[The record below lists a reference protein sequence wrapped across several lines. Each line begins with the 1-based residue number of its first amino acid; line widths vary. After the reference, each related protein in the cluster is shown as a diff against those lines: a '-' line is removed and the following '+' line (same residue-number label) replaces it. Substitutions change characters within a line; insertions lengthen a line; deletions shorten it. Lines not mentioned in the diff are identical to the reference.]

1 MQAAVK
7 VIIVSRSG
15 LPFPNPQGGA
25 EIYALRQAL
34 GLARA
39 GVEVVIVGQGA
50 LPAGPA
56 GATLIF
62 WDARLSG
69 NTTSRS
75 RAVYYF
81 KVLALASRSGYQGVG
96 GDSTGPRYPGHP
108 LPPRGH
114 RAHAPHARS
123 ATALVLTVHDL
134 PFQGSDPVA
143 VGVRVACQ
151 TWEQPCSRAP
161 RHIEVGPL
169 SRGFD
174 RCLLTAGELG
184 NQSTP
189 NLGGVWPVAMDLNQ
203 ALDPATSQRLASDAG
218 IHGAFILSVGSL
230 TGRKRMDLLVEA
242 MRYLRAGGII
252 LVVVGQGPLRA
263 QLEHTLAASG
273 MRGRVHLL
281 DAVDA
286 STLQALQQQAEAV
299 GPCVRARRAPHLDN
313 RVRAGGTPAVYAP
326 RAPSSYG
333 RPAPTSATWLPVLR
347 LASPRR

>member
-50 LPAGPA
+50 LPAGTA

-81 KVLALASRSGYQGVG
+81 KVLAFAVVAGI
-96 GDSTGPRYPGHP
+96 
-108 LPPRGH
+108 RGSAAIRQAPDIQVIH
-114 RAHAPHARS
+114 CHHA
-123 ATALVLTVHDL
+123 ATALMLRMLAPRRPLVLTVHDL

-143 VGVRVACQ
+143 SGFELLVR
-151 TWEQPCSRAP
+151 
-161 RHIEVGPL
+161 
-169 SRGFD
+169 
-174 RCLLTAGELG
+174 LG
-184 NQSTP
+184 NNLVLERLAISRSDHLVAVSTDVYSRLVNWGIDP
-189 NLGGVWPVAMDLNQ
+189 RRISEVWPVAMDLNQ

-242 MRYLRAGGII
+242 MRYLRPGIDLSCCRAGAPSRAAGTHSSR
-252 LVVVGQGPLRA
+252 LWDAGPGASLGCRGC
-263 QLEHTLAASG
+263 EHTSGASAASG
-273 MRGRVHLL
+273 G
-281 DAVDA
+281 
-286 STLQALQQQAEAV
+286 V

-313 RVRAGGTPAVYAP
+313 RVRAGGDPGGYCTTSPVQL
-326 RAPSSYG
+326 RATG
-333 RPAPTSATWLPVLR
+333 PTSATWLPVLR